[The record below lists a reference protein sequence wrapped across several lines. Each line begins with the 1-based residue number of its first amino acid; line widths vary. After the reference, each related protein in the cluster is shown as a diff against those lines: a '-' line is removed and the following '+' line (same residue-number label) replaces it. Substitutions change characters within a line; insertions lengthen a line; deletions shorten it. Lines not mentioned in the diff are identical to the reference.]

1 MKAWSDTVRHIH
13 TFTLVLGVGML
24 VACTS
29 TPSKPSAPA
38 PSPPAAANPKN
49 AETLPFVLP
58 TQGQVIYRFDGKA
71 RKGIGIGGAA
81 GTPVLAAADGV
92 VVYAGSG
99 LRGYGNMI
107 ILKHNEVF
115 LTAYAHNRAL
125 FVKEDQRVTQ
135 SQKIAEMGSTASDV
149 TKLHFEIR
157 KRGVAVDP
165 ETYLTFP
172 GSKPPRSKAP

>member
-1 MKAWSDTVRHIH
+1 MKWFIFRSVSRCGAAVVALM
-13 TFTLVLGVGML
+13 FVLGCAPVP
-24 VACTS
+24 T
-29 TPSKPSAPA
+29 KPAA
-38 PSPPAAANPKN
+38 PSPNTPAAGSPKN

-58 TQGQVIYRFDGKA
+58 TQGHVIYRFDGKA

-81 GTPVLAAADGV
+81 GTPVVAAADGV
-92 VVYAGSG
+92 VVHAGSG

-125 FVKEDQRVTQ
+125 LVKEDQRVTQ
-135 SQKIAEMGSTASDV
+135 GQKIAEMGSTASDV

-172 GSKPPRSKAP
+172 GTKPPRAKVP